1 MVDRLRHSPANQK
14 RIENIETCFGAQG
27 EPLWQEGRVLVGEG
41 VLMKMCRKK
50 AKPRQFFLLNDLLV
64 YGSIIISKKRYH
76 KQRIIPLEQ
85 VQLGNLEDEANVKH
99 GWIIKTRMKSF
110 AVYAATETEK
120 QEWMLHIERCVQD
133 LIKNGKRPES
143 EHAAVWI
150 PDNEAPVCMCC
161 KISEFSLIHR
171 RHHCR
176 SCGHVVCGNCS
187 TKRFVLPGIDRRPV
201 RVCDTCYAKLVQ
213 GDVTVVVTNAN
224 TTNNISRIESD
235 DSEDEDET
243 DKHVNFAE
251 DNQAQFYGGEEA
263 QKPISTRI

>member
-85 VQLGNLEDEANVKH
+85 VQLGNLEDEANVKHDVKH

-201 RVCDTCYAKLVQ
+201 RVCDTV
-213 GDVTVVVTNAN
+213 
-224 TTNNISRIESD
+224 
-235 DSEDEDET
+235 
-243 DKHVNFAE
+243 
-251 DNQAQFYGGEEA
+251 
-263 QKPISTRI
+263 